1 MNIWL
6 IMLAGGLLTYTTRLS
21 FILLVGER
29 TVSPRLR
36 QALRFVPPA
45 VLTAIIFPE
54 LLMPGG
60 NLDISIGNARLL
72 AGALAIFIAWR
83 TRNAVLTIVV
93 GMLAL
98 WAFQVFISLL
108 M

>member
-1 MNIWL
+1 MNLWL
-6 IMLAGGLLTYTTRLS
+6 TMIIAGVITYLMRLS
-21 FILLVGER
+21 LIFLFGHFEIPDWLAR
-29 TVSPRLR
+29 
-36 QALRFVPPA
+36 ALRFVPPA

-60 NLDISIGNARLL
+60 QLALSLDNQRLL
-72 AGALAIFIAWR
+72 AGLIAILVAWR

-98 WAFQVFISLL
+98 WVIQTIL
-108 M
+108 

>member
-6 IMLAGGLLTYTTRLS
+6 IMLLGGILTFGTRMS
-21 FILLVGER
+21 FILFIGDRDVDL
-29 TVSPRLR
+29 RLK

-60 NLDISIGNARLL
+60 RLDVSLGNARLL
-72 AGALAIFIAWR
+72 AGAAAILVAWR

-93 GMLAL
+93 GMIAL
-98 WAFQVFISLL
+98 WLL
-108 M
+108 QWLLV